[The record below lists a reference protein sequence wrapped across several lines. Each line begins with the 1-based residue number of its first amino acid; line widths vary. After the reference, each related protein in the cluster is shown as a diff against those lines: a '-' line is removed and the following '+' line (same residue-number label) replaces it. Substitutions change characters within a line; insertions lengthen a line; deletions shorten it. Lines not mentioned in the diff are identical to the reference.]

1 MHSIGD
7 VQGLLA
13 KYVKGGG
20 KWANSTQKTCKG
32 PKTERFLVPTA
43 GFLCWSDAPSRA
55 FRGRLWPHWGACGL
69 ALLVEFRVTLPY
81 ELGTLL
87 GRIGLV

>member
-1 MHSIGD
+1 MWG
-7 VQGLLA
+7 A
-13 KYVKGGG
+13 GG
-20 KWANSTQKTCKG
+20 WANSTQMVCRG
-32 PKTERFLVPTA
+32 LKTERFLVPTA

-69 ALLVEFRVTLPY
+69 ALLVEFRVALPY